1 MQWLTASPH
10 RAPYELGTGAGFG
23 GSSAVKIWRET
34 PALPSGRFGGKD
46 QQYRPNEALINN
58 PSTDLDDHDVRDA
71 ATTSQ
76 QQQKQRQSLLLHRL
90 THHCHLQRC
99 PTTIYR
105 KLSRLAWRTTRR
117 TDLTTR
123 LHSISFQCRMD
134 HTTNCRVLQFHSK
147 RKDFWQYQQ

>member
-1 MQWLTASPH
+1 MADDFSSSGAVGVGNGRRFW
-10 RAPYELGTGAGFG
+10 RELGCKDLAGNPCVMYRQEDL
-23 GSSAVKIWRET
+23 A
-34 PALPSGRFGGKD
+34 GKTNSTD
-46 QQYRPNEALINN
+46 RSPNN

-105 KLSRLAWRTTRR
+105 KLSRLARRTTRR